1 MHPICALYIHHSSKI
16 HVKMDVTLMKQ
27 CSCSLISKVC
37 QILEHFSEIFHC
49 AKTLF
54 MLGVWQINKKREFR
68 QYFRNTMYFKRG
80 KKTNMLSVRLCMHVL
95 WMTSTA
101 NFGNCLPMLK
111 SGRHTA
117 AYILEQGFIIN
128 AMSLECITF
137 HKIRKIL
144 LQ

>member
-1 MHPICALYIHHSSKI
+1 MAVISFFKCILYVHCTSIIHLRFMLR
-16 HVKMDVTLMKQ
+16 MDVTLKKQ

-80 KKTNMLSVRLCMHVL
+80 KKTCCLWLCMHVL
-95 WMTSTA
+95 WLTSTA

-128 AMSLECITF
+128 AMS
-137 HKIRKIL
+137 
-144 LQ
+144 

>member
-16 HVKMDVTLMKQ
+16 HVKMDVTLKKQ

-80 KKTNMLSVRLCMHVL
+80 KKNNMLSVTLHACAV
-95 WMTSTA
+95 A
-101 NFGNCLPMLK
+101 DINCKL
-111 SGRHTA
+111 
-117 AYILEQGFIIN
+117 
-128 AMSLECITF
+128 
-137 HKIRKIL
+137 
-144 LQ
+144 